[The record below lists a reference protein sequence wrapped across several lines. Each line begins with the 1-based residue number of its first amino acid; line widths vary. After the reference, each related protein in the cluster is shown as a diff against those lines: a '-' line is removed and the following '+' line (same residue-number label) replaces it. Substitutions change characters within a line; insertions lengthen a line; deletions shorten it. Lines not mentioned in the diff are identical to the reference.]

1 MPRNPGIPNKNKR
14 GLKAQLKKAYGED
27 FDVIMMMA
35 DNCVTL
41 HKIAQAHKEGAITA
55 GEATAGD
62 VKLIDATSS
71 AKTANDALEKLAQYV
86 EPKLKAIEVSGTID
100 QKHTVKIIDLS
111 GALGESEDGDDSIS
125 D

>member
-1 MPRNPGIPNKNKR
+1 MSREPGIPNKNKR
-14 GLKAQLKKAYGED
+14 GLKAQLKQTYGKD

-41 HKIAQAHKEGAITA
+41 HAIAQAHKEGAITV
-55 GEATAGD
+55 GEASPGD
-62 VKLIDATSS
+62 IKLIDATSS
-71 AKTANDALEKLAQYV
+71 AKVANEALEKLAQYV
-86 EPKLKAIEVSGTID
+86 EPKLKAIEISGTID

-111 GALGESEDGDDSIS
+111 GTSGAPNGDDSVS